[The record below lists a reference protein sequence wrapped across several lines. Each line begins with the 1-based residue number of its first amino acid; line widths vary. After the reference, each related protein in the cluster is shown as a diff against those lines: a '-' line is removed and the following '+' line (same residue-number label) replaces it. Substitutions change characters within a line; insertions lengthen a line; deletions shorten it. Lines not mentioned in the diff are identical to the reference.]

1 MLDSL
6 DHDGRLT
13 CVHRTRG
20 RLFCYAP
27 LTRTPYTSV
36 PLRRERVLEAAL
48 AVGER
53 EGLKQLSMRLVARE
67 LNASTMALYRHVTN
81 KDDLL
86 DGLVERLLGE
96 LRLPDESL
104 PWDER
109 LRMLARE
116 LRALASRH
124 PEMFG
129 LLLQRRAVGAMAT
142 RAREA
147 ELSALHDAG
156 LDRKAAERLE
166 RLLSTVV
173 MGFAFSEATG
183 RFDGI
188 DVDEEF
194 DAALEL
200 LARLVVS
207 R

>member
-1 MLDSL
+1 M
-6 DHDGRLT
+6 
-13 CVHRTRG
+13 
-20 RLFCYAP
+20 
-27 LTRTPYTSV
+27 RTPYTAV

-48 AVGER
+48 AVAER
-53 EGLKQLSMRLVARE
+53 DGLERLSMRLVARE
-67 LNASTMALYRHVTN
+67 LSVSTMALYRHVTN

-96 LRLPDESL
+96 LQLPDESL

-116 LRALASRH
+116 IRALAHRR
-124 PEMFG
+124 PAVFG
-129 LLLQRRAVGAMAT
+129 LLLQRRAVGSGAT

-147 ELSALHDAG
+147 ELRALRDAG
-156 LDRKAAERLE
+156 LDQKAAERLE

-183 RFDGI
+183 RFGGS
-188 DVDEEF
+188 DVDQEF

>member
-1 MLDSL
+1 MEGVLWYVA
-6 DHDGRLT
+6 RM
-13 CVHRTRG
+13 
-20 RLFCYAP
+20 
-27 LTRTPYTSV
+27 RTPYTAA
-36 PLRRERVLEAAL
+36 PLRRELVLEAAF
-48 AVGER
+48 AVAER
-53 EGLKQLSMRLVARE
+53 EGLERLSMRLVARE
-67 LNASTMALYRHVTN
+67 LGVSTMALYRHVAN

-96 LRLPDESL
+96 LELPDDSL

-109 LRMLARE
+109 LRTLAGE
-116 LRALASRH
+116 LRALAKRH
-124 PEMFG
+124 PELFV
-129 LLLQRRAVGAMAT
+129 LLLQRRAVGARAT

-147 ELSALHDAG
+147 ELRALRDGG
-156 LDRKAAERLE
+156 LDQQAAERLE
-166 RLLSTVV
+166 WLLSTIV